1 MDPKRKSNLMAIL
14 HHKKDELLSNSKREM
29 TKFINVDCRQSYG
42 SGTEDGDVS
51 ASLQIEDVSI
61 STMKVRNR
69 MLRQIDNSLQRLK
82 EDRYGICEEC
92 GEDIDE
98 KRLNVMPFA
107 LLCIDCQ
114 ENREMM
120 ERIR

>member
-1 MDPKRKSNLMAIL
+1 MDPKRKSNLTAL
-14 HHKKDELLSNSKREM
+14 LLNKKGELLHISKKEM
-29 TKFINVDCRQSYG
+29 NKFINVDSRQSFG

-69 MLRQIDNSLQRLK
+69 MLRQIENSLQQLR
-82 EDRYGICEEC
+82 EDRYGVCEEC

-98 KRLNVMPFA
+98 RRLKVVPFA
-107 LLCIDCQ
+107 SLCIECQ
-114 ENREMM
+114 ENREQI
-120 ERIR
+120 EKVR

>member
-1 MDPKRKSNLMAIL
+1 MDPKRKSNLTAL
-14 HHKKDELLSNSKREM
+14 LLNKKDELLNISKKEM
-29 TKFINVDCRQSYG
+29 NKFINVDCRQSFG

-69 MLRQIDNSLQRLK
+69 MLRQIENSLQQLK
-82 EDRYGICEEC
+82 EDRYGVCEEC

-98 KRLNVMPFA
+98 RRLKVMPFA
-107 LLCIDCQ
+107 SHCIDCQ

-120 ERIR
+120 EKVR